1 MAIFGY
7 PPFLDRS
14 KFPFSRSKVQFVM
27 PKATAKQ
34 LQGEI
39 ASGSEGID
47 RVIDALSQVEG
58 AANGWDCGSIRYLQL
73 DVFPN

>member
-1 MAIFGY
+1 MFGHTQI
-7 PPFLDRS
+7 PGFLL
-14 KFPFSRSKVQFVM
+14 PKVQFVM

-47 RVIDALSQVEG
+47 RVIDALSQVRLQQLKDG
-58 AANGWDCGSIRYLQL
+58 TVDHGISTAGS
-73 DVFPN
+73 VCKPT